1 MSVTK
6 SPVFCLDDL
15 VIECYRDAAAV
26 IGYDLQLLAANKAM
40 ADVLPGNFADR
51 CPLPLQDVL
60 PAVYEEYGWIE
71 QVVRERHCVHNRVLN
86 FVRGGRTRTY
96 LVDSHQIYDRQGKPV
111 GILVFMKDIGNVV
124 SLEHTV
130 HHNEKL
136 ATVGKIAAGVAHEIR
151 NPLTSIKGFLQ
162 IMRHDLLE
170 NDMLKAHSF
179 TDVMLSEIERVNGL
193 VGELLLLS
201 KPREMKME
209 RLDAK
214 ELIESL
220 APLISSEAILHNI
233 EFHLSL
239 QSVPKIMAD
248 RELVKQ
254 VLVNLMKNGIE
265 AMSDTQGGTLTI
277 TNSYVAEERMVRIEI
292 RDSGPGIP
300 HYLLDRIF
308 DAFFTTKE
316 TGTGLGLPICQRLVS
331 DMGGQIKVTSKGYGT
346 TFAVWLPVAG
356 E

>member
-6 SPVFCLDDL
+6 SPVFCLEDL
-15 VIECYRDAAAV
+15 VIEAFRDATAV
-26 IGYDLQLLAANKAM
+26 IGYDLQLLTANQAM
-40 ADVLPGNFADR
+40 AEALPGEWLER
-51 CPLPLQDVL
+51 CPLPLSDVL
-60 PAVYEEYGWIE
+60 PVVYEEYGWFE
-71 QVVRERHCVHNRVLN
+71 QMVRERHCVHNRVLN
-86 FVRGGRTRTY
+86 FVRNGKTRTY
-96 LVDSHQIYDRQGKPV
+96 LVDSHQVYERQGKPV
-111 GILVFMKDIGNVV
+111 GILVFMKDIGNIV

-162 IMRHDLLE
+162 IMRTDLLE
-170 NDMLKAHSF
+170 NGMQKAHSF
-179 TDVMLSEIERVNGL
+179 TDVMLSEIERVNAL

-209 RLDAK
+209 TLEA
-214 ELIESL
+214 EEVILSL
-220 APLISSEAILHNI
+220 APLISSESILNNI

-239 QSVPKIMAD
+239 QTAPQIMAD

-254 VLVNLMKNGIE
+254 VLLNLMKNAIE
-265 AMSDTQGGTLTI
+265 AMSETSGGELTI
-277 TNSYVAEERMVRIEI
+277 TNSYVADERMVRIEI

-300 HYLLDRIF
+300 HYMLDRIF

-356 E
+356 K